1 MNQLIQ
7 SKCNACRKGEPTV
20 TAEEMDEFRPQVPD
34 WNIIEVDGVK
44 RLEKVFKFDT
54 FVHALAF
61 TNKIGQLAEEEGHH
75 PALLTEWG
83 KVTVSWWTLAAV
95 KAEVHEQT
103 LRHYE
108 RLGLISPARKGNSP
122 HSPRLYSDH
131 DIERVM
137 HIRGLMRDLGVNLAG
152 VEAIL
157 HMKDRMEQMQLEL
170 EQEMARIQD
179 QHVAETRRLK
189 DIIERLQRGS
199 SS

>member
-1 MNQLIQ
+1 M
-7 SKCNACRKGEPTV
+7 
-20 TAEEMDEFRPQVPD
+20 
-34 WNIIEVDGVK
+34 
-44 RLEKVFKFDT
+44 
-54 FVHALAF
+54 
-61 TNKIGQLAEEEGHH
+61 
-75 PALLTEWG
+75 G
-83 KVTVSWWTLAAV
+83 KVHSILVLRWYCRCDLPRRSASYSRNWPAAV
-95 KAEVHEQT
+95 KLKLSCRRSKGRILVPEKGEGAWYIISVAAARAEVHEQT

-122 HSPRLYSDH
+122 HSPRLYSDR
-131 DIERVM
+131 DIERVV
-137 HIRGLMRDLGVNLAG
+137 HIRSLMRDLGVNLAG

-179 QHVAETRRLK
+179 QHIAETRRLK